1 VSRDLIFFCTAES
14 EGIGT
19 VDLFLDLDKGDL
31 KDIGMVRGLW
41 MSADQLLVSRSDT
54 AKHNFNFALAT

>member
-1 VSRDLIFFCTAES
+1 MVES

-41 MSADQLLVSRSDT
+41 MSADQLLVSGCGL
-54 AKHNFNFALAT
+54 K